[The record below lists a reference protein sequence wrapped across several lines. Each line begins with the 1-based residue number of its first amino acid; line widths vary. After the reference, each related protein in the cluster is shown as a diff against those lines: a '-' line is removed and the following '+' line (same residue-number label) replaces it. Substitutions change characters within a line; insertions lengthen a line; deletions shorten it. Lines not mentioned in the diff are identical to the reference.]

1 MASKIWFIY
10 NPSLYH
16 FLFISNRQSQ
26 YIFFSYGL
34 ELLSMCVGGE
44 IMICSNSTPT
54 TLYNPT
60 YLLPLLFFMNY
71 QTLFNN
77 PQKACDKGTVRV

>member
-1 MASKIWFIY
+1 
-10 NPSLYH
+10 
-16 FLFISNRQSQ
+16 
-26 YIFFSYGL
+26 
-34 ELLSMCVGGE
+34 
-44 IMICSNSTPT
+44 MICSNSTPT

-77 PQKACDKGTVRV
+77 PQKACDKGTVRVKLLKLRELK

>member
-10 NPSLYH
+10 NLSLYH

-34 ELLSMCVGGE
+34 KLFAEVIALS
-44 IMICSNSTPT
+44 
-54 TLYNPT
+54 L
-60 YLLPLLFFMNY
+60 
-71 QTLFNN
+71 
-77 PQKACDKGTVRV
+77 